1 MKRVLTLSLIFCT
14 LLLILTG
21 CGKKEERFD
30 MKLST
35 IAEKIYD
42 GMENMPVMDTIELT
56 KENAAQYLGTDKIN
70 FKEGIVSEAKINT
83 LAHSIV
89 ILRAEKTS
97 DVEDIKKEIKANAN
111 PKKWICVEAESVIV
125 ENKQDVII
133 LIMSNETHASMI
145 QNNFKNLK

>member
-21 CGKKEERFD
+21 CGKKEERFN
-30 MKLST
+30 MQLST

-42 GMENMPVMDTIELT
+42 GMENMPVMRTEKLT
-56 KENAAQYLGTDKIN
+56 KDNVAEYLGTDKIK
-70 FKEGIVSEAKINT
+70 FREGIVSEANIST

-97 DVEDIKKEIKANAN
+97 DVEAIKKEIKANAN
-111 PKKWICVEAESVIV
+111 PRKWICVEAETVIV
-125 ENKQDVII
+125 ESKQDVII
-133 LIMSNETHASMI
+133 LIMSNKTHAGMI